1 MTGDRARYW
10 RRDALPGTELL
21 AARFVRH
28 AFARHAHAEYAIGAI
43 VDGVEE
49 WDVAGGTMRAGA
61 GSLVFVNP
69 EVPHNGRAG
78 VPEGWSYRIIYPDVA
93 TVRAVAAE
101 LGRPGTP
108 WFRESVVADPGTH
121 RLLVAAV
128 RAADR
133 GDDLAASSAQHA
145 ALVALLGLNAGT
157 AAPASAPAPRAVD
170 RARELLHARL
180 TAPPTL
186 AELAEHVGL
195 GPHVLQRAFRTATGL
210 PPHAY
215 LVQERVRRA
224 RSLLAAGDRP
234 AEVAAAVGFADQA
247 HLTRHFRRYLGV
259 PPGAYRK
266 NVQDRGAREA

>member
-10 RRDALPGTELL
+10 QRDALPGTELL

-28 AFARHAHAEYAIGAI
+28 AFARHAHAEYAIAAI
-43 VDGVEE
+43 LDGVEE
-49 WDVAGGTMRAGA
+49 WDVDGGTMRAGA

-69 EVPHNGRAG
+69 EVPHTGRAG
-78 VPEGWSYRIIYPDVA
+78 VPEGWAYRTIYPDVT

-101 LGRPGTP
+101 LGRSGTP
-108 WFRESVVADPGTH
+108 WFAEPVIRDPGTH

-128 RAADR
+128 HAADR
-133 GDDLAASSAQHA
+133 GDDLAASSALHA
-145 ALVALLGLNAGT
+145 ALVALLGANAGV
-157 AAPASAPAPRAVD
+157 AAPPPAPAPRAVAV
-170 RARELLHARL
+170 ARDLLHARL

-195 GPHVLQRAFRTATGL
+195 GPHALQRAFRAATGL

-215 LVQERVRRA
+215 LVQERVRLA

-247 HLTRHFRRYLGV
+247 HLTRHFRRHLGV

-266 NVQDRGAREA
+266 NVQDRGGRAA